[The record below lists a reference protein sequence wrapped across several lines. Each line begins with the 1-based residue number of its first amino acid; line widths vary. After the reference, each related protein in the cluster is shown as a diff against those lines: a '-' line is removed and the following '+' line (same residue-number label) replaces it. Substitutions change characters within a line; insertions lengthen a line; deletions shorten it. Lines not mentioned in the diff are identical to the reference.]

1 MPQTVR
7 KAVIPAA
14 GMGTRFLPV
23 TRAVPKVL
31 LPVLDR
37 PLIQYAVAECAA
49 AGIDQIAF
57 VLSPGA
63 GVVADYF
70 RPNRLLER
78 ALDERGDEARLAQQ
92 REINS
97 LAEITVIEQTD
108 AKGLGH
114 AVLMAR
120 DFVGDEPFAVLLPDD
135 LIWSDTPAIAQL
147 ARISGKYGGSVVAAK
162 RVPQEAI
169 PNLGII
175 DAEPIDGPDAS
186 GVHRVRG
193 LVEKPPLS
201 EAPSDLAIIG
211 RYVLT
216 PSVFDRI
223 ESGAAGALGEI
234 QLTDAIAAAIGSEPV
249 HACEFEGDH
258 IDAGTPHGML
268 AAIVYEARR
277 RPDFSDAVA
286 ALGLSQD

>member
-1 MPQTVR
+1 
-7 KAVIPAA
+7 
-14 GMGTRFLPV
+14 MGTRFLPV

-70 RPNRLLER
+70 RPNKLLER
-78 ALDERGDEARLAQQ
+78 ALEERGDEARLAQQ

-175 DAEPIDGPDAS
+175 DAELIDEPDAS

-193 LVEKPPLS
+193 LVEKPPLA

-216 PSVFDRI
+216 PGVFDRI

-277 RPDFSDAVA
+277 RPDFSDAIA
-286 ALGLSQD
+286 ALGLSLD

>member
-63 GVVADYF
+63 GMIADYF
-70 RPNRLLER
+70 RPNKLLER
-78 ALDERGDEARLAQQ
+78 ALEERGDEARLAQQ

-193 LVEKPPLS
+193 LVEKPPLA

-216 PSVFDRI
+216 PGVFDRI

-277 RPDFSDAVA
+277 RPDFSDAIA
-286 ALGLSQD
+286 ALGLSRD

>member
-1 MPQTVR
+1 
-7 KAVIPAA
+7 
-14 GMGTRFLPV
+14 MGTRFLPV

-63 GVVADYF
+63 GMIADYF
-70 RPNRLLER
+70 RPNKLLER
-78 ALDERGDEARLAQQ
+78 ALEERGDEARLAQQ

-175 DAEPIDGPDAS
+175 DAELIDEPDAS

-193 LVEKPPLS
+193 LVEKPPLA

-216 PSVFDRI
+216 PGVFDRI

-277 RPDFSDAVA
+277 RPDFSDAIA
-286 ALGLSQD
+286 ALGLSRD